1 MPVKFTNNASGVLAS
16 SITTSSTSI
25 TLTTGQGSLF
35 PSLAAGEF
43 FYATLVDSSNNYE
56 IVKVTARSTDVMT
69 VVRAQDNTSAR
80 AFAGGD
86 RFELR
91 PVAAAMVALL
101 QDAKDYTDTSAGGL
115 INAHISD
122 PTGAHAASA
131 ISFTPTGAVAA
142 TDVQAA
148 IAEIDS
154 ETPANDGTGATGTW
168 NIGITGNAATA
179 NAANNITNSGG
190 WSVTPSGTTLFFN
203 YNGTNVAKLDSSGNL
218 TVKGNVTGYGTV

>member
-43 FYATLVDSSNNYE
+43 FFATLVDSSNNYE
-56 IVKVTARSTDVMT
+56 IVKVTTRSTDVMT

-80 AFAGGD
+80 AFIGGD

-91 PVAAAMVALL
+91 PVAAAMGALL
-101 QDAKDYTDTSAGGL
+101 QDAKDYSDSSAGSL

-131 ISFTPTGAVAA
+131 ISFTPTGGLAA
-142 TDVQAA
+142 TDVQTA
-148 IAEIDS
+148 IAELDT
-154 ETPANDGTGATGTW
+154 EKLPATATVTGT
-168 NIGITGNAATA
+168 NGITTSGTLGSGVTISPTLGYNGYGVRTVSSAAP
-179 NAANNITNSGG
+179 SGG
-190 WSVTPSGTTLFFN
+190 S
-203 YNGTNVAKLDSSGNL
+203 NGDIWYQVS
-218 TVKGNVTGYGTV
+218 